1 LPETRTRFLATLGI
15 SRVTVVGHSTGGM
28 LGVRYALMY
37 PDDVDQLALVDPI
50 GLEDWKAKGAL
61 WQSVDALYRQELQT
75 TADRIREYERT
86 TYYAGTWRPVYEQW
100 VQMLAGLYRGPG
112 RELVAWNAALLSDMI
127 YTQPVLYEFGD
138 LRMPVL
144 LVIGDKDT
152 TAFGKDV
159 APPAVRAPRQL
170 SEARKGGRKPHPAGS
185 PSGILR
191 ARAFAADSGLRVFHK
206 VLVDWLRENAVSPQP
221 PQR

>member
-1 LPETRTRFLATLGI
+1 MP
-15 SRVTVVGHSTGGM
+15 
-28 LGVRYALMY
+28 
-37 PDDVDQLALVDPI
+37 
-50 GLEDWKAKGAL
+50 
-61 WQSVDALYRQELQT
+61 WQSVVALYRQELET
-75 TADRIREYERT
+75 TADRIGEYERT
-86 TYYAGTWRPVYEQW
+86 TYYAGTWQPAYEQW

-159 APPAVRAPRQL
+159 APPAVRARLGNYPKLGQ
-170 SEARKGGRKPHPAGS
+170 EAANRIP
-185 PSGILR
+185 R
-191 ARAFAADSGLRVFHK
+191 ARLVEFSELGHSPQIQAPAAFHK
-206 VLVDWLRENAVSPQP
+206 VLLDWLRENAVSPQP